1 MRLPVYFLLLL
12 AAGCF
17 FRKHAPATAG
27 PAAVPGAPSSAATR
41 TNLALIVT
49 PGQATTGRVASVN
62 TAGRF
67 VVLTF
72 PLGTMPALEKRMSVY
87 RSGLKVGE
95 VKITG
100 PQLDINIDA
109 DIVTGECRVGDEVR
123 EE

>member
-1 MRLPVYFLLLL
+1 MPGRNPVVTR
-12 AAGCF
+12 G
-17 FRKHAPATAG
+17 HAVA
-27 PAAVPGAPSSAATR
+27 
-41 TNLALIVT
+41 
-49 PGQATTGRVASVN
+49 GRVASVN

-72 PLGTMPALEKRMSVY
+72 PLGAMPAMDKRLNVY

-95 VKITG
+95 VKVTG

-109 DIVTGECRVGDEVR
+109 DILAGECQIGDEVK

>member
-1 MRLPVYFLLLL
+1 MRLPVFLLLL
-12 AAGCF
+12 LTAGCI
-17 FRKHAPATAG
+17 FRRHTPAAPASASAPPPVSPTA
-27 PAAVPGAPSSAATR
+27 R

-72 PLGTMPALEKRMSVY
+72 QLGTMPALEKRMSVY

-95 VKITG
+95 VKVTG

>member
-1 MRLPVYFLLLL
+1 MRLPVYLLLL
-12 AAGCF
+12 LTAGCF
-17 FRKHAPATAG
+17 FRKHAPAAAG
-27 PAAVPGAPSSAATR
+27 SPAVAGTPPSAAAR

-72 PLGTMPALEKRMSVY
+72 PLGTMPALEKRMNVY
-87 RSGLKVGE
+87 RGGLKVGE
-95 VKITG
+95 VKVTG

-109 DIVTGECRVGDEVR
+109 DMVAGECQVGDEVR

>member
-1 MRLPVYFLLLL
+1 MRLPVFLLLL
-12 AAGCF
+12 LTAGCI
-17 FRKHAPATAG
+17 FRRHTPAAPASAHSPVPPTA
-27 PAAVPGAPSSAATR
+27 R

-123 EE
+123 ED